1 MALFTTNQVSIK
13 GIAAAVPINKVFNNQ
28 LEGFSEE
35 EIKKLIAT
43 VGIEERRVAP
53 KELCASDLCVASAKK
68 IISEL
73 NWKSNEID
81 AVFFVSQTPD
91 YLMPGSSMH
100 IAERLG
106 LASSCYCVDIN
117 QGCAGYVYG
126 MSMITSF
133 MSSTKIKK
141 ALLLVGDTITK
152 LVSAKDKSIVP
163 IFSDAGTA
171 TALEY
176 NEFSEEIVYNTSVFG
191 SSYEAIM
198 IRDGGGR
205 KPITDES
212 LIDEVDSTLN
222 CRNGVQMRMQG
233 MNVFTFSISKVHP
246 NILELMQYTKLK
258 TQEIDYFVFHQAN
271 KLIVDNLA
279 NKLKIENE
287 KVPCSL
293 KQFGNTSGASI
304 PLTIVTEIA
313 SPTNNIDAKLF
324 LSGFGVG
331 LSVASAIVNFN
342 GVICPPLIEL

>member
-222 CRNGVQMRMQG
+222 CRKGVQMRMQG

-246 NILELMQYTKLK
+246 NVLELMRYTKLK

-279 NKLKIENE
+279 NKLKIESE